1 MKNVLYSLLLLTHAT
16 ILNAETNID
25 PWAKADEILQ
35 AIAQPNIPQR
45 EFNIVDFGAQ
55 SFHKTQHEFLA
66 GRHKRED
73 ARPAILAAIEAAVS
87 QGGGK
92 VVIPPGKW
100 YSKGPIHLKSK
111 INLHLAKG
119 AHVLFSPEPDDYLPA
134 VKTRWEGTELYSYSP
149 LVYASNVTDVAIT
162 GQGTLDGNRNSQFI
176 GWYKKAKP
184 GYKKLRKMGAS
195 GVPVE
200 QRVFLEG
207 ECLRPPLVQFFHA
220 ERVLLQDYKSIHA
233 PFWVTHLVYTNHAVV
248 RGIKIDSHIG
258 NNDGVDVESSSYV
271 LIEDSW
277 FRTGDDS
284 VVIKSG
290 RDLDGRTIGIPST
303 NIVVRNNDMGGED
316 GIGLGSEMS
325 GGIKDVYFYNN
336 ILRQGESAFRFKAN
350 LDRGGVVENIYIKDF
365 KVENFKNLF
374 WFQLNYPRE
383 GKQKFPSLY
392 QNIVFENIEVV
403 AAKNVLEVHAPT
415 EQPLVGVTFKN
426 ITIESFDRL
435 FNVENAQDLRFDN
448 VVIGEQRLD
457 GVLTWSQK

>member
-1 MKNVLYSLLLLTHAT
+1 MFRHITYVITVLVVSAMFNDTMA
-16 ILNAETNID
+16 AS
-25 PWAKADEILQ
+25 PWQQADKIVES
-35 AIAQPNIPQR
+35 IAAPNIPKQ

-55 SFHKTQHEFLA
+55 QRDGKNADTSGQP
-66 GRHKRED
+66 D
-73 ARPAILAAIEAAVS
+73 ARPAILAAIKAAS
-87 QGGGK
+87 AQGGGK
-92 VVIPPGKW
+92 VLIPAGHW
-100 YSKGPIHLKSK
+100 YSKGPIHLKSN

-119 AHVLFSPEPDDYLPA
+119 AHLLFSPEPSDYLPA
-134 VKTRWEGTELYSYSP
+134 VKTRWEGTEVYSYSP
-149 LVYASNVTDVAIT
+149 LVYAADVEDVAIT
-162 GQGTLDGNRNSQFI
+162 GEGTIDGNANSKFI
-176 GWYKKAKP
+176 PWYKKAKP

-207 ECLRPPLVQFFHA
+207 EYLRPPLVQFFHA
-220 ERVLLQDYKSIHA
+220 ERVLLQDYKSINS

-248 RGIKIDSHIG
+248 RGIKVDSHIG
-258 NNDGVDVESSSYV
+258 NNDGVDVESSSFV

-325 GGIKDVYFYNN
+325 GGIKDVYFYDN
-336 ILRQGESAFRFKAN
+336 ILREGDSAFRFKAN

-365 KVENFKNLF
+365 TVENFTNLF

-383 GKQKFPSLY
+383 GKEKFPSLY
-392 QNIVFENIEVV
+392 KNIVIENIQV
-403 AAKNVLEVHAPT
+403 AEAKNVLEIHAPA
-415 EQPLVGVTFKN
+415 EQPLVNVTFKN
-426 ITIESFDRL
+426 IEIKSFEQL
-435 FNVENAQDLRFDN
+435 FNVENAKDIRFDN
-448 VVIGEQRLD
+448 FIIGEQRLD
-457 GVLTWSQK
+457 GTLTWSQQP

>member
-1 MKNVLYSLLLLTHAT
+1 MKHLIYFLLLLMLSAIT
-16 ILNAETNID
+16 NAKVISD
-25 PWAKADEILQ
+25 PWAQ
-35 AIAQPNIPQR
+35 AEHIVQSIEQPNIPKR
-45 EFNIVDFGAQ
+45 VFNIIEFGAQ
-55 SFHKTQHEFLA
+55 QRLNDQA
-66 GRHKRED
+66 GYRQQPD
-73 ARPAILAAIEAAVS
+73 ARPAILAAIDAAS
-87 QGGGK
+87 SKGGGK
-92 VVIPPGKW
+92 VVIPAGNW
-100 YSKGPIHLKSK
+100 YSKGPIHLKSR
-111 INLHLAKG
+111 INLHLSQG
-119 AHVLFSPEPDDYLPA
+119 ANLLFSPEPSDYLPA

-149 LVYASNVTDVAIT
+149 LVYAANVTDVAIT
-162 GQGTLDGNRNSQFI
+162 GKGVLDGNINSQFI
-176 GWYKKAKP
+176 PWYQKAKP

-207 ECLRPPLVQFFHA
+207 AYLRPPLVQFFHA
-220 ERVLLQDYKSIHA
+220 NRVLLQDYKSVNS

-325 GGIKDVYFYNN
+325 GGIKDVFFYNN
-336 ILRQGESAFRFKAN
+336 ILREGESAFRFKSN
-350 LDRGGVVENIYIKDF
+350 LDRGGVVENVYIKDF

-383 GKQKFPSLY
+383 GKEKFPSLY
-392 QNIVFENIEVV
+392 KNIVFENIQVKK
-403 AAKNVLEVHAPT
+403 AKNVLEIHAPK
-415 EQPLVGVTFKN
+415 EQPLSNIRFKN
-426 ITIESFDRL
+426 ITVESYDRL
-435 FNVENAQDLRFDN
+435 FNVENAEGLGFEN
-448 VVIGEQRLD
+448 FVIAGQRLD
-457 GVLTWSQK
+457 GSLSWSQKD